1 MFHANNYED
10 ENVSNYMIFE
20 NIKEQGW
27 KKFTFIYIILFF
39 YEMVNIFWW

>member
-27 KKFTFIYIILFF
+27 KKVTFIYIILFF